1 MLTSKSPELTI
12 AKPGIYSKRK
22 MKTKY
27 IGLFVSFES
36 RNMIISESVSKEG
49 FVIRFYFNS

>member
-27 IGLFVSFES
+27 IGLLVSFES
-36 RNMIISESVSKEG
+36 CNMIISESESKEG
-49 FVIRFYFNS
+49 FVIRFYFNN